1 MTCTGQ
7 EERGEGG
14 GLRGRDGESD
24 RGLIP
29 ERLAFYVR
37 DLDSC
42 SKHWKM
48 SVRVATPQSEAL
60 FTRIALWVMRR
71 RGGGQSTQGAG
82 SAGRLLW

>member
-1 MTCTGQ
+1 MMCTGQ

-29 ERLAFYVR
+29 EHLAFYVR
-37 DLDSC
+37 DLDSRR
-42 SKHWKM
+42 KHWKM
-48 SVRVATPQSEAL
+48 TVYEATPQSDVL
-60 FTRIALWVMRR
+60 FTRIVLWVTWC
-71 RGGGQSTQGAG
+71 RGGRQSIQGAG